1 MRNLS
6 IYSVLAALAPE
17 ISRQPLAVR
26 KRINQAML
34 AYRERMIPYIP
45 GASLEEKRARF
56 PILIPRWRECW
67 PPSAR
72 LPTQRKKSGG

>member
-1 MRNLS
+1 MRNL
-6 IYSVLAALAPE
+6 SVLAALAPE

-45 GASLEEKRARF
+45 GAISRRSAPVSL
-56 PILIPRWRECW
+56 
-67 PPSAR
+67 S
-72 LPTQRKKSGG
+72 